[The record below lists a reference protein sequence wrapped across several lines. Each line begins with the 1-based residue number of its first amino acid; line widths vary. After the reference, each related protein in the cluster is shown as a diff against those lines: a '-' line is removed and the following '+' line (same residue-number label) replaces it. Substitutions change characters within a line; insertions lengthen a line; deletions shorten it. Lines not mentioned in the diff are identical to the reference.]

1 VERRDEE
8 RRDASSLGAKRRV
21 MLEVTVT
28 GAMWLYEALC
38 GAMRLYVALCGAMR
52 LYVALC
58 GAMRPSRYVS

>member
-1 VERRDEE
+1 
-8 RRDASSLGAKRRV
+8 

-52 LYVALC
+52 
-58 GAMRPSRYVS
+58 PSRYVS